1 LAGALSTIYHQ
12 RMRAMVLE
20 QPRPAAERPLV
31 ERDLPLPSPGAGEI
45 RVRVRACGVCHTDLH
60 MVEGDLRLPKLPVVP
75 GHQIA
80 GIVEACGP
88 EARRF
93 REGERVGVPWLH
105 RTCGACP
112 FCASGRENLCE
123 SARFT
128 GLDADGGYAEATVVP
143 EGFAHALPGS
153 FTDIAAA
160 PLLCAGVIGYRALR
174 LSEIQP
180 GGRLGL
186 YGFGASAH
194 IVIQIARHRG
204 CEVDVFTR
212 SAEHRELA
220 RRLGAAWTGRAEE
233 TPGAPLDAAIIFAP
247 AGQLVPEALRVL
259 RKGGVVALAGI
270 TMSPIPQL
278 DYARLYHERT
288 LRSVANSTRRDVTE
302 LLELAAAI
310 PLRTEV
316 ETFRLE
322 QANEALVAL
331 KESRI
336 RGAGVLIV

>member
-1 LAGALSTIYHQ
+1 LAGALSTIYHE

-20 QPRPAAERPLV
+20 QPRRAEERPLL
-31 ERDLPLPSPGAGEI
+31 ERDLSLPAPGDGEI

-60 MVEGDLRLPKLPVVP
+60 TVEGDLRLPKLPVVP

-80 GIVEACGP
+80 GTVEACG
-88 EARRF
+88 AGSRRF
-93 REGERVGVPWLH
+93 REGDRVGVPWLH
-105 RTCGACP
+105 RTCGACA
-112 FCASGRENLCE
+112 FCAAGRENLCE
-123 SARFT
+123 SAAFT
-128 GLDADGGYAEATVVP
+128 GLDADGGYAEAMVVP
-143 EGFAHALPGS
+143 EGFAHPLPAS
-153 FTDIAAA
+153 FPDTSAA

-233 TPGAPLDAAIIFAP
+233 TPPAPLDAAILFAP
-247 AGQLVPEALRVL
+247 AGALVPEALRVL
-259 RKGGVVALAGI
+259 RRGGVVALAGI

-288 LRSVANSTRRDVTE
+288 LRSVANSTRRDVAE

-310 PLRTEV
+310 PLRTEI
-316 ETFRLE
+316 ETFPLSE
-322 QANEALVAL
+322 ANEALVAL

-336 RGAGVLIV
+336 RGAGVLVV